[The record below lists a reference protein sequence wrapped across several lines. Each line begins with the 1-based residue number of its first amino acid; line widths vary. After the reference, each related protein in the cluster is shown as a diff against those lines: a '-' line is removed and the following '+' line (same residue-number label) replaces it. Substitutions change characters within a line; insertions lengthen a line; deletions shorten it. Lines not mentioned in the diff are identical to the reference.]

1 MNQFEDLP
9 IGIDLGTT
17 FSCIGV
23 YRNDAVEIIPNEIGE
38 RITPSAV
45 AFINDEIYV
54 GEQIQYINL
63 EDPKNKVYAIKRII
77 GRNYKDKEV
86 QEDISNFSFKV
97 INDDGKPKIKI
108 NSQRFSPEEISAK
121 VLAKL
126 KESAEDF
133 LQKPI
138 KKVVITVPA
147 YFTERQ
153 KTATKNA
160 GEIAG
165 LDVIKIINEPTA
177 ASLAYGFG
185 KSNNNINN
193 NFLNLNKKSEKEIQK
208 ILVFDLG
215 GGTLDVTLL
224 ELEKDGIRVKAHSG
238 IMHLGGEDF
247 DNIIVNY
254 CINKFKN
261 QTKIDLNREEYSKG
275 KYRLKEIC
283 EKAKKELTYTTEFEI
298 EVESIAHGKD
308 LNVNLTRAKFETL
321 CKELFLKCKE
331 PIKDVLEIA
340 DEKKENIDEIVLI
353 GGSTRIPKIQNIL
366 KEFFNGKELN
376 FYLNPDEA
384 VAYGATIEAAIE
396 MQKYSDSVNLLD
408 VCPFSLGVGVTEED
422 LLNEYGLLMET
433 IIKRGSKLPFRAM
446 RRYTPVIDYQ
456 SSVLINVYEGENK
469 LVNENYFLGKFTLDN
484 IPMKKKEKIHIDIYF
499 DLDEDSILTVTGI
512 IKENNCSNSIKI
524 KNDKGG
530 LSKNEILS
538 SRENLKRERN
548 NARFKSLMNNERNY
562 KKIINNSYNKL
573 KNETNLTVLH
583 NELPK
588 LRDSIEKYIDSF
600 SKDIK
605 DNFTLKEKL
614 HYYLTYL
621 FEVYSRLFNL
631 NIVANKE
638 KDIIFS
644 KIKNYLDK
652 YKDNDLSYYPSLL
665 KLFINNDNNIFGK
678 ICIHILRNYLNK
690 GKKLKEN
697 NEKKL
702 AKFYLEEVLSI
713 NKRYF
718 LEQKLK
724 SYNKTLKESLDSI
737 LKESFILIN
746 SIKAELIEIFS
757 PSFCN
762 NKLIDEK
769 EFKNEQQ
776 ILKILDKFKEALRY
790 LKDSK
795 NKEDNLLKSIYYANI
810 IKIEYVIFKSNNYE
824 SLLRMIQQCISLKE
838 DSDDQSSP
846 FWFNEI
852 NKYKREIEKKKKN
865 SNDIDEDKDIKE
877 ELRKK
882 NIFKKIDDYYDKGE
896 IEFFYYILKNH
907 KPIGLE
913 QSISFNTK
921 KDILNEFNSDNRKFM
936 NKIIKLYNPQKYKG
950 DKLESRKQHLI
961 MQYIAK
967 KLNVLDSEISF
978 YNKKEKIGIKSLKS
992 E

>member
-1 MNQFEDLP
+1 M
-9 IGIDLGTT
+9 
-17 FSCIGV
+17 
-23 YRNDAVEIIPNEIGE
+23 
-38 RITPSAV
+38 
-45 AFINDEIYV
+45 
-54 GEQIQYINL
+54 
-63 EDPKNKVYAIKRII
+63 
-77 GRNYKDKEV
+77 
-86 QEDISNFSFKV
+86 
-97 INDDGKPKIKI
+97 
-108 NSQRFSPEEISAK
+108 
-121 VLAKL
+121 
-126 KESAEDF
+126 
-133 LQKPI
+133 
-138 KKVVITVPA
+138 
-147 YFTERQ
+147 
-153 KTATKNA
+153 
-160 GEIAG
+160 
-165 LDVIKIINEPTA
+165 
-177 ASLAYGFG
+177 
-185 KSNNNINN
+185 
-193 NFLNLNKKSEKEIQK
+193 
-208 ILVFDLG
+208 
-215 GGTLDVTLL
+215 
-224 ELEKDGIRVKAHSG
+224 
-238 IMHLGGEDF
+238 
-247 DNIIVNY
+247 
-254 CINKFKN
+254 
-261 QTKIDLNREEYSKG
+261 
-275 KYRLKEIC
+275 
-283 EKAKKELTYTTEFEI
+283 
-298 EVESIAHGKD
+298 
-308 LNVNLTRAKFETL
+308 
-321 CKELFLKCKE
+321 
-331 PIKDVLEIA
+331 
-340 DEKKENIDEIVLI
+340 
-353 GGSTRIPKIQNIL
+353 
-366 KEFFNGKELN
+366 
-376 FYLNPDEA
+376 
-384 VAYGATIEAAIE
+384 
-396 MQKYSDSVNLLD
+396 
-408 VCPFSLGVGVTEED
+408 
-422 LLNEYGLLMET
+422 
-433 IIKRGSKLPFRAM
+433 
-446 RRYTPVIDYQ
+446 
-456 SSVLINVYEGENK
+456 
-469 LVNENYFLGKFTLDN
+469 
-484 IPMKKKEKIHIDIYF
+484 
-499 DLDEDSILTVTGI
+499 
-512 IKENNCSNSIKI
+512 
-524 KNDKGG
+524 
-530 LSKNEILS
+530 
-538 SRENLKRERN
+538 
-548 NARFKSLMNNERNY
+548 
-562 KKIINNSYNKL
+562 
-573 KNETNLTVLH
+573 
-583 NELPK
+583 
-588 LRDSIEKYIDSF
+588 
-600 SKDIK
+600 
-605 DNFTLKEKL
+605 KEKL

-652 YKDNDLSYYPSLL
+652 YKENDLSYYPSLL

-746 SIKAELIEIFS
+746 SIKAELIENFS
-757 PSFCN
+757 PSFSN

-769 EFKNEQQ
+769 EFKNDQQ

-967 KLNVLDSEISF
+967 KLNVLDSEI
-978 YNKKEKIGIKSLKS
+978 
-992 E
+992 